1 MQGLATVLAGIPLA
15 ALLVGPDDRII
26 AANQGARDML
36 GQGLEGRHLLTALRQ
51 PDVLEGIEATLRDRQ
66 PRKITYQTS
75 DSGRDSSFQVHVGYV
90 ETSDARGTPAMPLLD
105 TISTSS
111 MVIWAVSVM
120 SMP

>member
-75 DSGRDSSFQVHVGYV
+75 DSGRDSSLW
-90 ETSDARGTPAMPLLD
+90 AMWKPAMRAARW
-105 TISTSS
+105 S
-111 MVIWAVSVM
+111 VSRT
-120 SMP
+120 